1 MSDYEQNPING
12 GQPPQGDSQPNT
24 GYTPYQQPGTYY
36 TPPQPEQPQTPPT
49 GDNGTTYHY
58 AYHSGNQPG
67 AAYNGQQAGAA
78 DHTAQAQPTGQT
90 YGTPTEPPEPG
101 KAEKKKNKKT
111 ITIVVSVLVVCVV
124 IAVTGIVLA
133 ATGVLSGDKEEKTD
147 GTSTSQ
153 DSGSDTQT
161 VSGGSVATKDDS
173 GNLTVAGVAKKAMDS
188 CVGITVYSKQ
198 NSYSN
203 FYGYGSNSSSD
214 SSDNQQASGEGSGV
228 IMKEANGKTYIM
240 TCAHVIA
247 DGSSFKVTLN
257 NGKEYTATMV
267 GADSQTD
274 IGVLSIEATGLQAA
288 TFADSKSLTVGEQ
301 VVAIG
306 CPGGLEFKNSVTSGY
321 ISALDRPVESSIG
334 YDNEC
339 IQTDA
344 AINPGNSGGALFNM
358 QGQVIG
364 INSSKIASTE
374 YEGMGFA
381 VPSST
386 AVDTANSLIKNGY
399 VAGRAK
405 IGVTYNTITSYNNA
419 DAILSALTEK
429 GFKNAKGTMVINQV
443 SSDSDLAGKQ
453 VKQYDMIVAVNGKT
467 MTSTDVMTQ
476 VLSDSKPGDTIK
488 LTIAR
493 IEGNQIKTFKVDCK
507 LIESKGNYPRIK
519 YVSAEP
525 LRFGTSFFITYCLQ
539 LGDHFHL
546 AQHTLGQVLNGHAGA
561 GRLGGK
567 VGAIHLIELGK
578 IRNICQE
585 TNGLYCLIQRSTGS
599 LSHGFQV
606 LTHLASLGLNGGGL
620 HIAGGRIN
628 GDLATGKQQI
638 AGFHRLAVRTDG
650 AGCVVGA
657 YIFHNHSP
665 LSQSQTSKP
674 AFVNACLIDSMWALS
689 RVSIPSFKK
698 QSVIFISKSVLS

>member
-12 GQPPQGDSQPNT
+12 SQPPQGDSQPNT

-36 TPPQPEQPQTPPT
+36 TPPQPEQSQTPPT

-67 AAYNGQQAGAA
+67 AAYNGQQTGAA
-78 DHTAQAQPTGQT
+78 DHTAQAQPAGQT

-101 KAEKKKNKKT
+101 KPEKKKNKKT

-288 TFADSKSLTVGEQ
+288 TFADSKGLTVGEQ

-467 MTSTDVMTQ
+467 MASTDVMTQ

-493 IEGNQIKTFKVDCK
+493 IEDNQIKTFKVDCK
-507 LIESKGNYPRIK
+507 LIESKGN
-519 YVSAEP
+519 
-525 LRFGTSFFITYCLQ
+525 
-539 LGDHFHL
+539 
-546 AQHTLGQVLNGHAGA
+546 
-561 GRLGGK
+561 
-567 VGAIHLIELGK
+567 
-578 IRNICQE
+578 
-585 TNGLYCLIQRSTGS
+585 
-599 LSHGFQV
+599 
-606 LTHLASLGLNGGGL
+606 
-620 HIAGGRIN
+620 
-628 GDLATGKQQI
+628 
-638 AGFHRLAVRTDG
+638 
-650 AGCVVGA
+650 
-657 YIFHNHSP
+657 
-665 LSQSQTSKP
+665 
-674 AFVNACLIDSMWALS
+674 
-689 RVSIPSFKK
+689 
-698 QSVIFISKSVLS
+698 

>member
-12 GQPPQGDSQPNT
+12 SRPPQGDSQPNT

-36 TPPQPEQPQTPPT
+36 TPPQPEQSQTPPT
-49 GDNGTTYHY
+49 GNNGTTYHY

-101 KAEKKKNKKT
+101 KPEKKKNKKT

-161 VSGGSVATKDDS
+161 VSGGSVATKDGS

-203 FYGYGSNSSSD
+203 FYGYGSNNSSD

-240 TCAHVIA
+240 TCAHVIS

-288 TFADSKSLTVGEQ
+288 TFADSKGLTVGEQ

-386 AVDTANSLIKNGY
+386 AVDTAKSLIKNGY

-493 IEGNQIKTFKVDCK
+493 IENNQIKTFKVDCK
-507 LIESKGNYPRIK
+507 LIENKGN
-519 YVSAEP
+519 
-525 LRFGTSFFITYCLQ
+525 
-539 LGDHFHL
+539 
-546 AQHTLGQVLNGHAGA
+546 
-561 GRLGGK
+561 
-567 VGAIHLIELGK
+567 
-578 IRNICQE
+578 
-585 TNGLYCLIQRSTGS
+585 
-599 LSHGFQV
+599 
-606 LTHLASLGLNGGGL
+606 
-620 HIAGGRIN
+620 
-628 GDLATGKQQI
+628 
-638 AGFHRLAVRTDG
+638 
-650 AGCVVGA
+650 
-657 YIFHNHSP
+657 
-665 LSQSQTSKP
+665 
-674 AFVNACLIDSMWALS
+674 
-689 RVSIPSFKK
+689 
-698 QSVIFISKSVLS
+698 

>member
-1 MSDYEQNPING
+1 MKKM
-12 GQPPQGDSQPNT
+12 T
-24 GYTPYQQPGTYY
+24 KRLACLMLALVLACCALPGV
-36 TPPQPEQPQTPPT
+36 
-49 GDNGTTYHY
+49 
-58 AYHSGNQPG
+58 
-67 AAYNGQQAGAA
+67 
-78 DHTAQAQPTGQT
+78 T
-90 YGTPTEPPEPG
+90 YGATTSVDLNQNYLFRARTNAFSFGTGETANLTFTPQYTAKYTLKLYG
-101 KAEKKKNKKT
+101 H
-111 ITIVVSVLVVCVV
+111 
-124 IAVTGIVLA
+124 VTGGRNIRASL
-133 ATGVLSGDKEEKTD
+133 TNPD
-147 GTSTSQ
+147 GTVTDFEYPNRTGSTVKDYSRPYL
-153 DSGSDTQT
+153 T
-161 VSGGSVATKDDS
+161 AT
-173 GNLTVAGVAKKAMDS
+173 LE
-188 CVGITVYSKQ
+188 Q
-198 NSYSN
+198 
-203 FYGYGSNSSSD
+203 
-214 SSDNQQASGEGSGV
+214 
-228 IMKEANGKTYIM
+228 GKTYTYSVRGWTATSTGATVDVDFTSGESGTLSQEVGLRLYLDQTEFTAYSQQAVLNAMKLLIVDR
-240 TCAHVIA
+240 TGAHLEWKYKDAMGSLLVGGADVIA

-507 LIESKGNYPRIK
+507 LIESKGN
-519 YVSAEP
+519 
-525 LRFGTSFFITYCLQ
+525 
-539 LGDHFHL
+539 
-546 AQHTLGQVLNGHAGA
+546 
-561 GRLGGK
+561 
-567 VGAIHLIELGK
+567 
-578 IRNICQE
+578 
-585 TNGLYCLIQRSTGS
+585 
-599 LSHGFQV
+599 
-606 LTHLASLGLNGGGL
+606 
-620 HIAGGRIN
+620 
-628 GDLATGKQQI
+628 
-638 AGFHRLAVRTDG
+638 
-650 AGCVVGA
+650 
-657 YIFHNHSP
+657 
-665 LSQSQTSKP
+665 
-674 AFVNACLIDSMWALS
+674 
-689 RVSIPSFKK
+689 
-698 QSVIFISKSVLS
+698 

>member
-1 MSDYEQNPING
+1 M
-12 GQPPQGDSQPNT
+12 
-24 GYTPYQQPGTYY
+24 
-36 TPPQPEQPQTPPT
+36 
-49 GDNGTTYHY
+49 
-58 AYHSGNQPG
+58 
-67 AAYNGQQAGAA
+67 
-78 DHTAQAQPTGQT
+78 
-90 YGTPTEPPEPG
+90 
-101 KAEKKKNKKT
+101 
-111 ITIVVSVLVVCVV
+111 VCVV

-476 VLSDSKPGDTIK
+476 VLSDSKPGDAIK

-493 IEGNQIKTFKVDCK
+493 IEGNHF
-507 LIESKGNYPRIK
+507 L
-519 YVSAEP
+519 
-525 LRFGTSFFITYCLQ
+525 FIIYYLQ
-539 LGDHFHL
+539 LGDHFYL

-567 VGAIHLIELGK
+567 VGAIHLVELDK

-599 LSHGFQV
+599 LNHGFQV

-650 AGCVVGA
+650 AGSVVGA

-665 LSQSQTSKP
+665 LSQLQTSKP
-674 AFVNACLIDSMWALS
+674 ALVNACLIDSMWALS